1 MKIIISIN
9 TAWNIYNFRQGLIK
23 AIKAQGHQIIAVS
36 PKDEYVEKLE
46 EMGIQHLS
54 ITLDQKG
61 MNPFKDLNLIKQY
74 YTIFK
79 SIRPDLVLSY
89 TIKPN
94 IYGNLAARRL
104 KIPTI
109 NNISGLGTLF
119 INSNITSYIG
129 KLLYK
134 IGLSTSK
141 HVFFQNHE
149 DKDLFIQSRLTSLKN
164 SSVIP
169 GSGVDIKHF
178 KSNKS
183 TNKGKRFLFS
193 GRLIGDKGVFE
204 YLEAAIIVLK
214 KYPDIEFILVGEMGV
229 NNKTAI
235 STDDLNGYLEKYSQ
249 FKYLGKSDNMPDLLR
264 TIDVMVLPSYRE
276 GLSKSLLE
284 ASAMKIPIITSD
296 TPGCRDVV
304 THGYNG
310 FLCKVKSVDSLS
322 KRMKE
327 MIEITEE
334 NRIEMGLNGRLRI
347 KEFFSEEMVIK
358 HYLNQINKLYES
370 CKTEL

>member
-9 TAWNIYNFRQGLIK
+9 TTWNIFNFRVGLIK
-23 AIKAQGHQIIAVS
+23 ALQSQGHQIIALS
-36 PKDEYVEKLE
+36 PKDEYVERLE
-46 EMGIQHLS
+46 AMGVQH
-54 ITLDQKG
+54 IPINLDQKG
-61 MNPFKDLNLIKQY
+61 INPIKDLYLIKQY
-74 YTIFK
+74 HTIFK
-79 SIRPDLVLSY
+79 SIKPDLILSY

-119 INSNITSYIG
+119 INSNIITSYIG

-134 IGLSTSK
+134 IGLSSSK
-141 HVFFQNHE
+141 HVFFQNPE
-149 DKDLFIQSRLTSLKN
+149 DKNLFIQSRFTSDKN

-169 GSGVDIKHF
+169 GSGVNIRFF
-178 KSNKS
+178 KSS
-183 TNKGKRFLFS
+183 RITNKGKRFLFS

-204 YLEAAIIVLK
+204 YLKAAIIVLK
-214 KYPDIEFILVGEMGV
+214 KFPDIEFILVGEMGV

-235 STDDLNGYLEKYSQ
+235 SEDDLNGYIEKYSQ
-249 FKYLGKSDNMPDLLR
+249 FKYLGKSDNMLDLLK

-284 ASAMKIPIITSD
+284 ASAMKIPIVTSD
-296 TPGCRDVV
+296 VPGCRDIV

-310 FLCKVKSVDSLS
+310 FLCKVKSVDSLARS
-322 KRMKE
+322 ME
-327 MIEITEE
+327 EIIEITEE
-334 NRIEMGLNGRLRI
+334 TRHEMGLNGRIRI
-347 KEFFSEEMVIK
+347 EQFFSEEKVIK
-358 HYLNQINKLYES
+358 HYSNQISKLLKS
-370 CKTEL
+370 

>member
-1 MKIIISIN
+1 MKIVISIN
-9 TAWNIYNFRQGLIK
+9 TTWNIFNFRMGLIK
-23 AIKAQGHQIIAVS
+23 ALQSQGHQIIALS
-36 PKDEYVEKLE
+36 PKDEYVERLE
-46 EMGIQHLS
+46 EMGVQH
-54 ITLDQKG
+54 IPVKLDQKG
-61 MNPFKDLNLIKQY
+61 INPFKDLNLIKQY
-74 YTIFK
+74 HTVFK
-79 SIRPDLVLSY
+79 SIRPDLILSY

-119 INSNITSYIG
+119 INTNITSYIG

-134 IGLSTSK
+134 IGLSSSK

-149 DKDLFIQSRLTSLKN
+149 DKDLFIQSRFTSDKN

-178 KSNKS
+178 KSSKS
-183 TNKGKRFLFS
+183 TNNGKRFLFS
-193 GRLIGDKGVFE
+193 GRLIGDKGIFE

-214 KYPDIEFILVGEMGV
+214 KFPDIEFILVGEMGV

-235 STDDLNGYLEKYSQ
+235 SEDDLNGYIEKYSQ
-249 FKYLGKSDNMPDLLR
+249 FKYLGKSDNMLDLLK

-296 TPGCRDVV
+296 VPGCRDIV

-310 FLCKVKSVDSLS
+310 FLCKVKSVDSLARS
-322 KRMKE
+322 MEKI
-327 MIEITEE
+327 IEITEE
-334 NRIEMGLNGRLRI
+334 TRHEMGLNGRIRI
-347 KEFFSEEMVIK
+347 EQFFSEEKVIK
-358 HYLNQINKLYES
+358 HYSNQISKLLKS
-370 CKTEL
+370 

>member
-1 MKIIISIN
+1 MKVIISIN
-9 TAWNIYNFRQGLIK
+9 TTWNIFNFRVGLIK
-23 AIKAQGHQIIAVS
+23 TLQSQGYQVFALA
-36 PKDEYVEKLE
+36 PMDEYVKRLE
-46 EMGIQHLS
+46 EIGVQH
-54 ITLDQKG
+54 IPIKLDQKG
-61 MNPFKDLNLIKQY
+61 INPFKDLNLIRQY

-79 SIRPDLVLSY
+79 SIRPDLILSY

-119 INSNITSYIG
+119 INSNISSYVG

-134 IGLSTSK
+134 IGLSSSK
-141 HVFFQNHE
+141 HVFFQNQD
-149 DKDLFIQSRLTSLKN
+149 DKDLFIQSRFTSDKN
-164 SSVIP
+164 SSLIP
-169 GSGVDIKHF
+169 GSGVNIKHF
-178 KSNKS
+178 KSS
-183 TNKGKRFLFS
+183 RITNKGKRFLFS
-193 GRLIGDKGVFE
+193 GRLIGDKGIFE

-214 KYPDIEFILVGEMGV
+214 KFPDVEFLLAGELGV

-235 STDDLNGYLEKYSQ
+235 SEDNLNGYIEKSSQ
-249 FKYLGKSDNMPDLLR
+249 FKYLGKSDNMLELLK

-284 ASAMKIPIITSD
+284 ANAMKIPIITSD
-296 TPGCRDVV
+296 VPGCRDIV

-310 FLCKVKSVDSLS
+310 FLCKVKSVDSLARS
-322 KRMKE
+322 IEE

-334 NRIEMGLNGRLRI
+334 TRHEMGLNGRIRI
-347 KEFFSEEMVIK
+347 KQFFSEEKVIN
-358 HYLNQINKLYES
+358 HYLNQVNRLLKNS
-370 CKTEL
+370 